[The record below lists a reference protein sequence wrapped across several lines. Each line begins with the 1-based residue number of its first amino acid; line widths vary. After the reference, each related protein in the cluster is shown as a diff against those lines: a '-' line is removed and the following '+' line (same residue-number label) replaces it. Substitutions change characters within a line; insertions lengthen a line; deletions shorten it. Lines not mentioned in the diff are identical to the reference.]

1 VRWKT
6 PDSAEIEGGY
16 HSDGFCA
23 AGLTLSFERQDGKRA
38 VVSEKTNWIT

>member
-23 AGLTLSFERQDGKRA
+23 AGPTFSLERQAGKWA
-38 VVSEKTNWIT
+38 VVSEKMNWIT